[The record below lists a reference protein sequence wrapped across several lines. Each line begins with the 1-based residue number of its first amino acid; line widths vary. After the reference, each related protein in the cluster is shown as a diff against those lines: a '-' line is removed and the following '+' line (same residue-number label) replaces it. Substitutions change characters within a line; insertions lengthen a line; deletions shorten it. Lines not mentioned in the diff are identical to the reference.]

1 MEPLTFTVDKFTFR
15 IAADR
20 GYTVGGLWVMVAGDR
35 LRLGVSDFV
44 QSHSG
49 DVTFVEMVPAGA
61 AVARGESLGQLE
73 TIKVTLD
80 LISPATGRVAAV
92 NPRLATAAEVVN
104 EDPYGDGWLV
114 ELEAA
119 DWLRERDDLLTP
131 AAYRDLA
138 RAQAEERL
146 A

>member
-1 MEPLTFTVDKFTFR
+1 MEPLTFTVDKFTFH

-20 GYTVGGLWVMVAGDR
+20 NYSVGGVWILAVGDR

-44 QSHSG
+44 QGHSG
-49 DVTFVEMVPAGA
+49 DVTFVETLPVGA
-61 AVARGESLGQLE
+61 TVARGKTLGQLE

-80 LISPATGRVAAV
+80 LISPATGRILAV
-92 NPRLATAAEVVN
+92 NPRLETEAEVVN

-119 DWLRERDDLLTP
+119 DWLRDRDALLTP
-131 AAYRDLA
+131 EAYRDLA
-138 RAQAEERL
+138 RAQAEEH
-146 A
+146 